1 MVRNKSIRINTKT
14 VPMMRKEIEEL
25 KKEKEK
31 TNNIVSKGIISSKIN
46 KLERNI
52 MKESARKY

>member
-14 VPMMRKEIEEL
+14 VPMMRKEIEDL

-31 TNNIVSKGIISSKIN
+31 TNNIVSKGIITSKIN